1 MCSHK
6 ATGGMAN
13 QQDGHSPDLI
23 RKAGLRLY
31 RLAWQARLVLAVER
45 LWPQFLGFAAMLA
58 GLVGLSWLGVWT
70 LLPPALDYLPFGLLG
85 AACVITLWN
94 LRIWRWPTQAEA
106 TARLDAVSGLGN
118 RPASSFADRQADQGA
133 DAATAQ
139 LWQAHQARLARQ
151 IELLVRATPH
161 ADVPRFDPYAL
172 RHVGFLLLAMGV
184 FAGGDDSAMR
194 LKAALSPPGQAET
207 GIAVREDGWIDPPAY
222 TQVPPVMLDLQGA
235 QHQSTVA
242 LKVPVGSRLVVRRSD
257 GTLVKAEMQGGLAAE
272 AADPAP
278 KDLRL
283 TLTGDARLTLHLQ
296 GRRDVTFA
304 VTAIPD
310 LPPMVTLTEPPK
322 PDRKE
327 GLGLSYHWEDD
338 YGVASGSLE
347 VIGAVGEDQ
356 RLETHPPLLPPPQF
370 ALSFGPDSRKG
381 DGKTRLPIEEQGMGT
396 HAWGGIE
403 VEARIR
409 VRDDA
414 GQVGESEPIRLT
426 LPQRPFTKP
435 LARALVEQ
443 RKALIVNPSQALKI
457 REAVLALMIAPEL
470 FTPRL
475 GQYMGLERIERG
487 LERKNISSG
496 QYIQNLLDTADLMW
510 NMAVAIEEDGL
521 SQAERALQAAQNA
534 LKEAMDRGAPPEE
547 LKRLTDELRRA
558 MDRAL
563 RELAEKMLNE
573 RNPDQQSRIDP
584 KTMQMI
590 TPQDLKNLM
599 DKMEEAMRR
608 GDMAEAERLLEQL
621 KNITRNMQAARPRS
635 QQQSEMDKAL
645 DELDRM
651 TREQQDL
658 RDKTFR
664 EGQQGTNSDRQKKMQ
679 DLERNQQALRDRME
693 EMRRSM
699 RQRGADQKEFG
710 DAEDAMREAEGALGQ
725 GKDGEAVD
733 AQGRALEAMRK
744 GGEGLSRQMQQEGRG
759 MGEGDP
765 DGDPN
770 QMADG
775 PDSGQ
780 SGQQQAD
787 GQGNGDRDPLGR
799 SKPPPDSQ
807 DRAKLNDDGSRTAA
821 EERAR
826 SLIGE
831 LRRRLGEVARPQAEI
846 DYLQRLLKDNG
857 MR

>member
-1 MCSHK
+1 
-6 ATGGMAN
+6 MAE
-13 QQDGHSPDLI
+13 QQDGRSPDLI
-23 RKAGLRLY
+23 RKAGD
-31 RLAWQARLVLAVER
+31 RLASLVWQARLVMAVER
-45 LWPQFLGFAAMLA
+45 IWPPLVFFASLLA
-58 GLVGLSWLGVWT
+58 AFVGLSWLGVMA
-70 LLPPALDYLPFGLLG
+70 LLPPALGWVPLGSLAVACGFGLW
-85 AACVITLWN
+85 TL
-94 LRIWRWPTQAEA
+94 RGWRWPTQAEA
-106 TARLDAVSGLGN
+106 MARLDAVSGLSN
-118 RPASSFADRQADQGA
+118 RPASSFADRQAVTGQDQ
-133 DAATAQ
+133 ATTR
-139 LWQAHQARLARQ
+139 LWQAHQGRLAVQ
-151 IELLVRATPH
+151 ISALVRARPST
-161 ADVPRFDPYAL
+161 DVSLFDPYAL
-172 RHVGFLLLAMGV
+172 RHVGVLLLAMGA
-184 FAGGDDSAMR
+184 FAGGGEGELR
-194 LKAALSPPGQAET
+194 LMAALSPSGQSEA

-222 TQVPPVMLDLQGA
+222 TQVPPIMLNVQGA
-235 QHQSTVA
+235 LHQSTLVV
-242 LKVPVGSRLVVRRSD
+242 KVPTGSKLVVRRSD
-257 GTLVKAEMQGGLAAE
+257 GALVKAEIQGGAAF
-272 AADPAP
+272 DPAETAT

-296 GRRDVTFA
+296 GRREVAIA
-304 VTAIPD
+304 VTVIPD
-310 LPPMVTLTEPPK
+310 QPPTVTLTEPPK
-322 PDRKE
+322 PSRKE

-338 YGVASGSLE
+338 YGVVSGHLD

-356 RLETHPPLLPPPQF
+356 RVETHPPLLPPPRF
-370 ALSFGPDSRKG
+370 ELSFWPDSRKG
-381 DGKTRLPIEEQGMGT
+381 DGKTRLPISEEGGAGT
-396 HAWGGIE
+396 GWGGIE

-409 VRDDA
+409 VSDDA

-443 RKALIVNPSQALKI
+443 RRALIVNPSQALKI
-457 REAVLALMIAPEL
+457 REAVLAMMIAPEL

-475 GQYMGLERIERG
+475 AHYMGLERIERG
-487 LERKNISSG
+487 LQRKNIPTG
-496 QYIQNLLDTADLMW
+496 LYVQNLIETADLMW
-510 NMAVAIEEDGL
+510 SMAVAIEEDGL

-563 RELAEKMLNE
+563 RELAENMLNQ
-573 RNPDQQSRIDP
+573 RNQDQQSRIDP
-584 KTMQMI
+584 KSMQMI

-645 DELDRM
+645 DALDQM

-664 EGQQGTNSDRQKKMQ
+664 EGQQGRNSDRQKNMQ

-699 RQRGADQKEFG
+699 RKRGADQKEFG
-710 DAEDAMREAEGALGQ
+710 EAEEAMRDAEGALGQ
-725 GKDGEAVD
+725 GKDGEAVE
-733 AQGRALEAMRK
+733 AQGRALDAMRK
-744 GGEGLSRQMQQEGRG
+744 GGEQLSRQMQQEGRG
-759 MGEGDP
+759 TGEGDP

-780 SGQQQAD
+780 SGDQQAD
-787 GQGNGDRDPLGR
+787 GQSGGERDPLGR
-799 SKPPPDSQ
+799 TKPPSDAQ
-807 DRAKLNDDGSRTAA
+807 DRAKLNDNGARTAA

-826 SLIGE
+826 SLIDE

-857 MR
+857 LR

>member
-1 MCSHK
+1 
-6 ATGGMAN
+6 MA
-13 QQDGHSPDLI
+13 QEQDRQPPDVI
-23 RKAGLRLY
+23 RIAGDRLD
-31 RLAWQARLVLAVER
+31 RLVWQARAVMAVER
-45 LWPQFLGFAAMLA
+45 LWPQCLGFAGMLA
-58 GLVGLSWLGVWT
+58 GLVGLSWLGLWT
-70 LLPPALDYLPFGLLG
+70 LLPSWLDRLPVCLLVLCC
-85 AACVITLWN
+85 AITLWR
-94 LRIWRWPTQAEA
+94 LRGWRWPTRAEA
-106 TARLDAVSGLGN
+106 MARLDALSGLSN
-118 RPASSFADRQADQGA
+118 RPASSFADRQANPGQ
-133 DAATAQ
+133 DAASAQ
-139 LWQAHQARLARQ
+139 LWQTHQERLATLIVVLR
-151 IELLVRATPH
+151 RATPLV
-161 ADVPRFDPYAL
+161 DVPQSDPYAL

-184 FAGGDDSAMR
+184 FAGGGEGELR
-194 LKAALSPPGQAET
+194 LMAALSPAGLSDPVVS
-207 GIAVREDGWIDPPAY
+207 VREDGWIDPPAY

-242 LKVPVGSRLVVRRSD
+242 VKVPVGSKLVVRRSD
-257 GTLVKAEMQGGLAAE
+257 GALVRAELQGGWTAD
-272 AADPAP
+272 AADPSA

-296 GRRDVTFA
+296 GRRDVAIA

-310 LPPMVTLTEPPK
+310 QPPLVMLTEPPK
-322 PDRKE
+322 SDRKE
-327 GLGLSYHWEDD
+327 GLGLSYRWEDD
-338 YGVASGSLE
+338 YGVASGSLD
-347 VIGAVGEDQ
+347 VIGAVGADQ
-356 RLETHPPLLPPPQF
+356 SLETHPPLLPFPQF

-381 DGKTRLPIEEQGMGT
+381 DGKSRLPVDEQGGDGQNW
-396 HAWGGIE
+396 AGIE

-414 GQVGESEPIRLT
+414 GQVGESEPIRLV

-443 RKALIVNPSQALKI
+443 RRALIVNPSQALKI

-470 FTPRL
+470 FSPRL
-475 GQYMGLERIERG
+475 AHYMGLERIQRG
-487 LERKNISSG
+487 LVRKNVSSG
-496 QYIQNLLDTADLMW
+496 QYIQNLLATADLMW
-510 NMAVAIEEDGL
+510 SMAVAIEEDGL

-534 LKEAMDRGAPPEE
+534 LKEAMDRGASPEE

-558 MDRAL
+558 MERAM
-563 RELAEKMLNE
+563 RELAEKMLDE
-573 RNPDQQSRIDP
+573 RNPGQQTRIDP

-599 DKMEEAMRR
+599 DKMEEAIRR

-658 RDKTFR
+658 RDRTFR
-664 EGQQGTNSDRQKKMQ
+664 EGQQGRNNDRQKNFQ

-710 DAEDAMREAEGALGQ
+710 DAEDAMRDAEGALGQ
-725 GKDGEAVD
+725 GQDGDAVD
-733 AQGRALEAMRK
+733 SQGRALEAMRK
-744 GGEGLSRQMQQEGRG
+744 GGESLSRQMQQEGRG
-759 MGEGDP
+759 SGEGDP

-770 QMADG
+770 QAADG
-775 PDSGQ
+775 SDSGQ
-780 SGQQQAD
+780 PGRQQAD

-799 SKPPPDSQ
+799 SKPSPDSQ
-807 DRAKLNDDGSRTAA
+807 DRAKLNDDGTRTAA

-857 MR
+857 LR